1 MSLIRTFA
9 LTGLIVASIA
19 AASPSVAADP
29 ETRSFRDWRVVCDN
43 GGDCVAY
50 VGGTGG
56 PTAFVRVSMPAG
68 PDAEPDVMIGAW
80 GQDPDTPLD
89 LVIDGAPR
97 RLAAGP
103 ESEWAG
109 VAQARGAEARE
120 LLAAMAAGD
129 DMKLSVAG
137 ETAAVSVAGVSAA
150 LLWIDERQGRLNT
163 VTALI
168 RRGNR
173 PASMVP
179 GSPELPRIRAMPASI
194 SQFTQ
199 GDHPAVP
206 AEILAHPSV
215 ADCREDW
222 GEPVSGDGILYAEVG
237 PSMRVWGVQ
246 CYMAAYNAGHV
257 LFVTDH
263 RGRNVR
269 ALVLSGV
276 DEEVEVFTNVD
287 IGWSITNNV
296 RGRGLGD
303 CGVIQTWT
311 YASRGFE
318 LASEHRMDEC
328 WGMPPELW
336 PALWRTR

>member
-1 MSLIRTFA
+1 MSLIRKLA
-9 LTGLIVASIA
+9 PTGLIIACVA

-50 VGGTGG
+50 GGATGG
-56 PTAFVRVSMPAG
+56 PTAFVRVSMHAG

-80 GQDPDTPLD
+80 GQDSDTRPE
-89 LVIDGAPR
+89 LVIDGATR

-129 DMKLSVAG
+129 DMKLSIAG
-137 ETAAVSVAGVSAA
+137 ETAAVSVTGVSAA

-179 GSPELPRIRAMPASI
+179 EPPELPRIRAIPASI

-199 GDHPAVP
+199 RDHPAAP
-206 AEILAHPSV
+206 AEVLAHPSV

-237 PSMRVWGVQ
+237 PSTRVWGVQ

-257 LFVTDH
+257 LFLTDH
-263 RGRNVR
+263 LGRAVR
-269 ALVLSGV
+269 PLVLSGV
-276 DEEVEVFTNVD
+276 DEEVEIFTNVD